1 VRQPINLPPL
11 NNNPSIFFR
20 QPTCPPSPASLPTC
34 LPPLRSFLIYNQS
47 TELLGGMDISVLV
60 SCLTGL
66 LKHTDIVTSPPV
78 HSSIV
83 QLLLAMLSPQV
94 GSPVG

>member
-1 VRQPINLPPL
+1 
-11 NNNPSIFFR
+11 
-20 QPTCPPSPASLPTC
+20 
-34 LPPLRSFLIYNQS
+34 
-47 TELLGGMDISVLV
+47 MDISVLV

-66 LKHTDIVTSPPV
+66 LKHTHLVTSPPV

-94 GSPVG
+94 CGC